1 MVFVLYFLA
10 MVGAVVLFLGLSVT
24 LYVARFVYLS
34 SYGAAARQAPMG
46 WQKIQLLA
54 DALVAMMQPVLR
66 IATAMVQMPLG
77 RRQAKPSAP
86 TTKKPASAS
95 SLTTVVPCL
104 AEREPQPEPQLEPET
119 SVPTPPRRR
128 VFKRTNK

>member
-10 MVGAVVLFLGLSVT
+10 MVGAVVLFLGLFVT

-86 TTKKPASAS
+86 TKKPASAS
-95 SLTTVVPCL
+95 ALTTVVPCL
-104 AEREPQPEPQLEPET
+104 AEREPQPELEPNT
-119 SVPTPPRRR
+119 SSVPTPPRRR